1 MVETDAPYL
10 SPMPYRGRTNAPYMI
25 PYTLAALAEVF
36 DLPVAEV
43 ARATRRTTRKVYGI

>member
-1 MVETDAPYL
+1 
-10 SPMPYRGRTNAPYMI
+10 MI